1 VGENVS
7 KSILSLSLSY
17 SPPLACAGSRC
28 VSLHQNLFR
37 RKPFDVMLG
46 CLNLQ
51 TKDWKIFFFFFFFFW
66 GCQNCVKKLCG
77 IFVGERNLSSEFSN
91 SLPVNEKCHRDMSE
105 CNESICEENS
115 LLFV

>member
-1 VGENVS
+1 
-7 KSILSLSLSY
+7 
-17 SPPLACAGSRC
+17 
-28 VSLHQNLFR
+28 
-37 RKPFDVMLG
+37 MLG

-51 TKDWKIFFFFFFFFW
+51 TKDWKSFFFFFFW

>member
-1 VGENVS
+1 
-7 KSILSLSLSY
+7 
-17 SPPLACAGSRC
+17 
-28 VSLHQNLFR
+28 
-37 RKPFDVMLG
+37 
-46 CLNLQ
+46 
-51 TKDWKIFFFFFFFFW
+51 
-66 GCQNCVKKLCG
+66 LCG

>member
-1 VGENVS
+1 
-7 KSILSLSLSY
+7 
-17 SPPLACAGSRC
+17 
-28 VSLHQNLFR
+28 LFR
-37 RKPFDVMLG
+37 KKPFVVMLG

-51 TKDWKIFFFFFFFFW
+51 TKDWKSFFFFFG

-91 SLPVNEKCHRDMSE
+91 SLSVNEKCHRDMSE
-105 CNESICEENS
+105 CNESICDENS